1 VNFGWLVRLI
11 HSNFASV
18 LFIFVYLHIVRG
30 IFYNSFKYKYTWSR
44 GFILYLLIIA
54 AAFLGYILV
63 WGQISLWGATVITNL
78 ITVLPYGDQLLIW
91 FWGRFSV
98 RGNLLK
104 LFFTLHYITPFII
117 LVIIIVHIIL
127 LHSKGRSDR
136 LSNSNINKITFD
148 KYLIV
153 KDIYSLV
160 IIMFII
166 IIILLYP
173 DMFFDSENFIKADYI
188 ISPLH
193 IKPEWY
199 FLLYY
204 GILRRIPSKTGGLVL
219 TLLVIVAIYLLLIIN
234 SKFRIKRIPL
244 LFYTSFSLIICICM
258 LTWVGGLEIEY
269 PFLGLGIILSLVLIS
284 TLLLFNLIFILPI
297 VLY

>member
-1 VNFGWLVRLI
+1 MRLI

-18 LFIFVYLHIVRG
+18 LFIFVYLHIIRG
-30 IFYNSFKYKYTWSR
+30 IFYNSFKYKFTWSR
-44 GFILYLLIIA
+44 GFIIYLLIIA

-78 ITVLPYGDQLLIW
+78 ITVVPYGDQLLIW
-91 FWGRFSV
+91 LWGRFSI

-117 LVIIIVHIIL
+117 LVIIVLHIIF
-127 LHSKGRSDR
+127 LHAKGSSDR
-136 LSNSNINKITFD
+136 LSNNNINKITFD
-148 KYLIV
+148 KYLMV
-153 KDIYSLV
+153 KDVYSLV
-160 IIMFII
+160 IIIFII
-166 IIILLYP
+166 IIVLLYP
-173 DMFFDSENFIKADYI
+173 DIFFDSENFIKADYMM
-188 ISPLH
+188 SPLH

-219 TLLVIVAIYLLLIIN
+219 TLLVIVIVYLLLVIN
-234 SKFRIKRIPL
+234 SKFNIKNTPF
-244 LFYTSFSLIICICM
+244 LFYNSFSLIICILI

-269 PFLGLGIILSLVLIS
+269 PFLGLGIILSLILIR
-284 TLLLFNLIFILPI
+284 TLLLFYLSFIIPLSF
-297 VLY
+297 Y